1 MWVVEAVR
9 VPESSVFCDVVDSA
23 PPAGLAVTGKRL
35 LAASL
40 CPADSTL
47 QRRGGAQAIRGRGHL
62 LLPGSHSAMRR
73 LEGAG
78 LGGRWRSGRSDVP
91 GWSPGVHPR
100 LLDTRQCFPDQ
111 LPPVCRLCP
120 VPCLLSRCRD
130 QGGPWASR
138 GVCVLQWGPLWEE
151 QLGWSRRAGLLPGG
165 PGCPPPTLTRDRHR
179 RREFSQN
186 VIQQGLDQIP
196 RFAYKDLCVS
206 SLPLLSGVGQP
217 SIHLQEFITLLLNL
231 KLAAVLIQSENGIL
245 RGTLG
250 MRSRAAASK
259 CVSSGPAPGGG
270 PGGSRSLRPRAF
282 RSPLPRAAP
291 GSRRLSEPKS
301 GSSCSQGG
309 SSSDPAGFPLL

>member
-62 LLPGSHSAMRR
+62 LLPGSHSAMRW

-120 VPCLLSRCRD
+120 VPCARIPAFCHGAEIRVGPGPPGVSVCCSGDPFGRNSLAGPAG
-130 QGGPWASR
+130 QGCSR
-138 GVCVLQWGPLWEE
+138 GGQ
-151 QLGWSRRAGLLPGG
+151 AALP
-165 PGCPPPTLTRDRHR
+165 
-179 RREFSQN
+179 
-186 VIQQGLDQIP
+186 P
-196 RFAYKDLCVS
+196 RSPVTGTDAVS
-206 SLPLLSGVGQP
+206 S
-217 SIHLQEFITLLLNL
+217 H
-231 KLAAVLIQSENGIL
+231 K
-245 RGTLG
+245 
-250 MRSRAAASK
+250 M
-259 CVSSGPAPGGG
+259 
-270 PGGSRSLRPRAF
+270 
-282 RSPLPRAAP
+282 
-291 GSRRLSEPKS
+291 
-301 GSSCSQGG
+301 
-309 SSSDPAGFPLL
+309 